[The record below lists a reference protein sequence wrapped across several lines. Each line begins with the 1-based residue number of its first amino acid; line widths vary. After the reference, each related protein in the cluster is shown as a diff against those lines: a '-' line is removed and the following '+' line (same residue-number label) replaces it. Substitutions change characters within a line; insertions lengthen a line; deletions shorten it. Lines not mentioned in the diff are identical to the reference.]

1 MIRVQ
6 AITLNP
12 FFQDGVSLL
21 MDDMADMGGS
31 WESDSEGWDCESA
44 QDGVDEIEPH
54 SCSW

>member
-44 QDGVDEIEPH
+44 QDGADEIEPH